1 MKSAD
6 LRGFK
11 TMLYPIAIETG
22 DTEYAYGI
30 VFPDL
35 PGCFSA
41 GDTLEE
47 ALSNAKEAAE
57 YYLEDLAEHGKL
69 PPQAGDLAVWQ
80 KEEEYQGWAWAVVDI
95 DIEPFLGKSS
105 KINATLPNLYLKK
118 IDELV
123 KVHPE
128 YKNRSHFLQVA
139 TIHEFNRLNN

>member
-1 MKSAD
+1 
-6 LRGFK
+6 
-11 TMLYPIAIETG
+11 MLYPIAIETG
-22 DTEYAYGI
+22 DAEYAYS
-30 VFPDL
+30 VAFPDM

-47 ALSNAKEAAE
+47 ALVNAKEAVE
-57 YYLEDLAEHGKL
+57 FYLEDLAERGKL
-69 PPQAGDLAVWQ
+69 PPKAGDLSAWQ
-80 KEEEYQGWAWAVVDI
+80 KDEEYQGWAWAVVDV

-139 TIHEFNRLNN
+139 ASHEFEKMSA